1 MLCAVPLAK
10 SATYSAIIDTILA
23 NADLETISAKAIR
36 KALQEQVQ
44 DDLASEKVRYEAA
57 PCRP

>member
-1 MLCAVPLAK
+1 MPLEK

-44 DDLASEKVRYEAA
+44 DDLASEKVRDEAVNH
-57 PCRP
+57 RP